1 MRIDQTEALTVLSGR
16 YLPYRAAELER
27 PLRCRH
33 GHTSVES
40 SVPAPASSTMVLRM
54 ANENFDRSQATGLAR
69 QVGTDFGAA
78 LTVALAFIGDRLGL
92 FKLLAS
98 GEPMTSAQIAQRC
111 GLNERYVREWAAT
124 MAAAGYL
131 EYEPAGA
138 IFHMTAE
145 QAMVLSREDNT
156 FFTGGAFQY
165 AVACYRQI
173 DKLMNAFRDGGGV
186 PFTDFGSDIVEAIER
201 LFHCGYE
208 AWVADQ
214 WIPAL
219 PALKAKLDAGAEVA
233 EVGCGAGQCI
243 VPVAAAFPNSKFTGF
258 DVDAASLVRARIKAA
273 SAGIADRVAFKQ
285 IPAESIPDADRFDLV
300 MAFNCIHDMAN
311 PRGALAGIRHAL
323 KAGGTLL
330 WSEAEAG
337 DRLEDN
343 LTPIGRTMYGASTM
357 HCMTVSLAQGGE
369 GLGSVIAKG
378 LAQTLVNEAG
388 FASFTLLPIKN
399 PFHQI
404 FVACK

>member
-1 MRIDQTEALTVLSGR
+1 M
-16 YLPYRAAELER
+16 
-27 PLRCRH
+27 
-33 GHTSVES
+33 
-40 SVPAPASSTMVLRM
+40 VPVM
-54 ANENFDRSQATGLAR
+54 ARENFDRSRATALAR

-98 GEPMTSAQIAQRC
+98 GEPMASRQIAERT

-131 EYEPAGA
+131 DYRPIDATFRMA
-138 IFHMTAE
+138 PE
-145 QAMVLSREDNT
+145 QAMVLAREDNT

-173 DKLMNAFRDGGGV
+173 GKLTDAFRNGGGV
-186 PFTDFGSDIVEAIER
+186 PFTDFGPDIVEAIER

-208 AWVADQ
+208 AWVAEQ

-219 PALKAKLDAGAEVA
+219 PVLKRKLDVGADVA

-243 VPVAAAFPNSKFTGF
+243 VPVAAAFPNSRFTGF
-258 DVDAASLVRARIKAA
+258 DVDATSLIRARAKAA
-273 SAGIADRVAFKQ
+273 NAGVADRLAFELVS
-285 IPAESIPDADRFDLV
+285 AERIPDADRYDLV

-311 PRGALAGIRHAL
+311 PRGALAGIRRAL
-323 KAGGTLL
+323 RPGGILL
-330 WSEAEAG
+330 WSEAEAS
-337 DRLEDN
+337 DRLEEN
-343 LTPIGRTMYGASTM
+343 LTTIGRTMYGASTM

-369 GLGSVIAKG
+369 GLGAVIG
-378 LAQTLVNEAG
+378 QSLARALANEAG
-388 FASFTLLPIKN
+388 FVGFERLPIKN

-404 FVACK
+404 FVARK